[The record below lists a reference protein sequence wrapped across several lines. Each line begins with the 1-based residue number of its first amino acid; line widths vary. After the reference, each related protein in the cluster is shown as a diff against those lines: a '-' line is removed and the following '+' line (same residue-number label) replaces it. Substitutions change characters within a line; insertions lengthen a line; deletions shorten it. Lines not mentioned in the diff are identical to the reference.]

1 MDSQLKYWVGILNC
15 SVEAFPFSIS
25 FFLDFAYENETP
37 VADIS

>member
-15 SVEAFPFSIS
+15 SVEAFPFSIY